1 ATNVGRLCE
10 GFDCDDDD
18 NSVHQNAPEI
28 CDGQDNDCDG
38 EADEA
43 LALNVCGG
51 CEPLDAVPGDPCG
64 PCGLDELICGNG
76 MLGCDGETA
85 CPVPVVMAS
94 DGTRTDAVEVIW
106 QEIEGADRYQVF
118 RDGERIAELA
128 SDEPLRYEDRGAA
141 EGGLPGVVEAV
152 NATDG
157 DYTDRV
163 ELTWQAAQAPLDG
176 TPHAYTVVTLFGER
190 PGSMSA
196 SDTGYRAAEPITGY
210 AWSANG
216 SPWRA
221 ASGALSAVDMG
232 APAPRIAPGVAMASD
247 GTSYDAVELTLE
259 GVTVEPGAAVTYQV
273 RAETATGVGPASEP
287 NEGYRG
293 AGAPA
298 LVWERSARD
307 MDGGYQALDALQT
320 ASARDTGAPIDGSGR
335 YYRARVS
342 SPGAQ
347 EATSSPDRGY
357 RAAIVCGNS
366 IEDPGEECDDGDRE
380 DNDGCN
386 ARCEMEFCGDG
397 VPQDGLG
404 EVCDDGVNDGSY
416 GGCMPGCMAQGPFC
430 GDGEP
435 NGDEV
440 CDDGV
445 NDGSYGGCMPDCMAR
460 GPFCGDGE
468 PNGDELCDDG
478 NANDGDTCDN
488 TCSPNGVVCGRV
500 EGSSNGLLG
509 TVVLSGTVTI
519 DTNAGTIR
527 DGSGEVVGAGDP
539 GVTFHGQASVG
550 PFPSPGIAVFHFA
563 ALTVAEGA
571 TVTVTG
577 GRALALLATGSLVVE
592 GALDLSGS
600 AGTAGGVNR
609 SGTRGLA
616 GPGGWNGGNFVSGPG
631 CATGNGIGDGPGRGT
646 EGGCGTR
653 GADGGDASNSG
664 GGGGGGGSCGGSGG
678 AGAGHA
684 AEGGSGVDANP
695 GTDGTNGSGSGG
707 GSGGR
712 ACTGTQPGAQGGPA
726 VGDGT
731 LSLLLGGSGGSAG
744 GLGVLGGFGG
754 DGGDIDSGLGGF
766 GGLGGLGGGAGAG
779 GGGGGAVL
787 LCATTVEIGGS
798 IDVSGGLG
806 GAGGFSDPAESG
818 DNASTFGDD
827 PRGGGGG
834 AGRASGGGGGG
845 GGAGGA
851 MVLRA
856 VSVTVR
862 LGAQLNAG
870 GGGGGFRGGSGSGG
884 FGGIGRDG
892 GSTGGRGGSGGNGG
906 GGGDGSD
913 GWIRF
918 EAGTLLNSGILNG
931 VLTEG
936 AL

>member
-1 ATNVGRLCE
+1 MPDPFGAQFCTEPCPDAVCPHDGFDCILYEASEAEPQLLCTPEDDILCATCKDDTECAALGSSCITLSDGQACATACGQDGLCPVGFRCTPQLGGEGREVCLPTSSMCAGCVDGDDDSYGVGRLCE

-386 ARCEMEFCGDG
+386 ARCEMEFCG
-397 VPQDGLG
+397 
-404 EVCDDGVNDGSY
+404 
-416 GGCMPGCMAQGPFC
+416 
-430 GDGEP
+430 
-435 NGDEV
+435 
-440 CDDGV
+440 
-445 NDGSYGGCMPDCMAR
+445 
-460 GPFCGDGE
+460 
-468 PNGDELCDDG
+468 
-478 NANDGDTCDN
+478 
-488 TCSPNGVVCGRV
+488 
-500 EGSSNGLLG
+500 
-509 TVVLSGTVTI
+509 
-519 DTNAGTIR
+519 
-527 DGSGEVVGAGDP
+527 
-539 GVTFHGQASVG
+539 
-550 PFPSPGIAVFHFA
+550 
-563 ALTVAEGA
+563 
-571 TVTVTG
+571 
-577 GRALALLATGSLVVE
+577 
-592 GALDLSGS
+592 
-600 AGTAGGVNR
+600 
-609 SGTRGLA
+609 
-616 GPGGWNGGNFVSGPG
+616 
-631 CATGNGIGDGPGRGT
+631 
-646 EGGCGTR
+646 
-653 GADGGDASNSG
+653 
-664 GGGGGGGSCGGSGG
+664 
-678 AGAGHA
+678 
-684 AEGGSGVDANP
+684 
-695 GTDGTNGSGSGG
+695 
-707 GSGGR
+707 
-712 ACTGTQPGAQGGPA
+712 
-726 VGDGT
+726 
-731 LSLLLGGSGGSAG
+731 
-744 GLGVLGGFGG
+744 
-754 DGGDIDSGLGGF
+754 
-766 GGLGGLGGGAGAG
+766 
-779 GGGGGAVL
+779 
-787 LCATTVEIGGS
+787 
-798 IDVSGGLG
+798 
-806 GAGGFSDPAESG
+806 
-818 DNASTFGDD
+818 
-827 PRGGGGG
+827 
-834 AGRASGGGGGG
+834 
-845 GGAGGA
+845 
-851 MVLRA
+851 
-856 VSVTVR
+856 
-862 LGAQLNAG
+862 
-870 GGGGGFRGGSGSGG
+870 
-884 FGGIGRDG
+884 
-892 GSTGGRGGSGGNGG
+892 
-906 GGGDGSD
+906 
-913 GWIRF
+913 
-918 EAGTLLNSGILNG
+918 
-931 VLTEG
+931 
-936 AL
+936 